1 VLQHDGDLGLDRGG
15 YYTIVISSAAN
26 RPTTAKPGCGIEWL
40 PKGPLPSAP
49 IILRNMLPD
58 PKFKQAIQDIA
69 AQGREQTT
77 LGPYYPLGYYFDHAE
92 NFDAFVKANGGCAA
106 FAWPRKPP
114 ASYRPAGLPGL
125 G

>member
-1 VLQHDGDLGLDRGG
+1 MTNPSPFSNYPVAELMDLGSPMNHFDR
-15 YYTIVISSAAN
+15 YDADEAVS
-26 RPTTAKPGCGIEWL
+26 L
-40 PKGPLPSAP
+40 VPSPEVAC
-49 IILRNMLPD
+49 L
-58 PKFKQAIQDIA
+58 A